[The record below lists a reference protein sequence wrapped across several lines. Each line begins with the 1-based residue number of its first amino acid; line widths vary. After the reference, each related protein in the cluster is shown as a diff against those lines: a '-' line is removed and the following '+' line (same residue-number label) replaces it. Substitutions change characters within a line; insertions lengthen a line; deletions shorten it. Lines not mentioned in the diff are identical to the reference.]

1 MRQVLNFDKWN
12 WRLTWFHGAEK
23 NHWFWLLCLIIHF
36 SNVWMY
42 LQVNINYQKI
52 FSVKYFILSDVLFQ
66 LLRKL
71 WITVAISSFLFITFI
86 LFFYFLLFSLHEN
99 RHWLARLSFKFR
111 TFHNFTIILRSPNNK
126 HFLQLLGCWPCETQA
141 EEWSDLTNKIP
152 DKCSSTLSNLYSLQV
167 FLGYNFMNSS
177 QLTHFSP
184 MSHFYTP

>member
-23 NHWFWLLCLIIHF
+23 NNWFWLLCLIIHF

-71 WITVAISSFLFITFI
+71 WITVAIFSFLFITYYFSI
-86 LFFYFLLFSLHEN
+86 FYYLFYMKIGIDKLVCHLSLGP
-99 RHWLARLSFKFR
+99 
-111 TFHNFTIILRSPNNK
+111 FTILQSFWDLQIISVY

-152 DKCSSTLSNLYSLQV
+152 DKCS
-167 FLGYNFMNSS
+167 
-177 QLTHFSP
+177 
-184 MSHFYTP
+184 

>member
-23 NHWFWLLCLIIHF
+23 NNWFWLLCLIIHF

-71 WITVAISSFLFITFI
+71 WITVAIFSFLFITFI
-86 LFFYFLLFSLHEN
+86 LFFYFLLFILHEN
-99 RHWLARLSFKFR
+99 RHWQSRLSFKFR

-126 HFLQLLGCWPCETQA
+126 CLPFLTA
-141 EEWSDLTNKIP
+141 ARMLTLWDAGRRVIWF
-152 DKCSSTLSNLYSLQV
+152 DE
-167 FLGYNFMNSS
+167 
-177 QLTHFSP
+177 
-184 MSHFYTP
+184 